1 MSMSTMTT
9 DGELMVPNG
18 WTGKIDSSMSTESKR
33 PLENR
38 IITNALQ
45 KIDRD
50 IEQLF
55 QLRASLTGYGF
66 SKICP
71 TEITTVTEDE
81 GLVLGA
87 KEKNPALEGTMANE
101 TEKLKAKK
109 INLNILSEYGV
120 IYQLQSSYMNQ
131 GVVHF
136 NFGIEVKKEIPP
148 YTYFASA
155 DSAEGGSTPL
165 ILTEIHQRGVSY
177 AAFFN
182 SGSRT
187 ITSMAGNI
195 PAGHYF
201 VKS

>member
-55 QLRASLTGYGF
+55 QLRSSLSQYGL

-71 TEITTVTEDE
+71 TELTTVTEDN

-87 KEKNPALEGTMANE
+87 KEKNPAIEGTLANIS
-101 TEKLKAKK
+101 KK
-109 INLNILSEYGV
+109 IVQNKVINIYKASIDVQSINGLYYKYFKSVFLEEGIEESKVLSVTLNDFVGASEMFGVGVGEYGILIMSNSPQTIDKVVLNVTYLNI
-120 IYQLQSSYMNQ
+120 
-131 GVVHF
+131 
-136 NFGIEVKKEIPP
+136 
-148 YTYFASA
+148 
-155 DSAEGGSTPL
+155 
-165 ILTEIHQRGVSY
+165 
-177 AAFFN
+177 
-182 SGSRT
+182 
-187 ITSMAGNI
+187 
-195 PAGHYF
+195 
-201 VKS
+201 

>member
-55 QLRASLTGYGF
+55 QLRSSLSQYGL

-71 TEITTVTEDE
+71 TELTTVTEDN

-87 KEKNPALEGTMANE
+87 KEKNPAIEGTLANIS
-101 TEKLKAKK
+101 KK
-109 INLNILSEYGV
+109 IVQNKVINIYKASIDVQSISGLYYKYFKSVFLEEGIEESKVLSVTLNDFVGASEMFGVGVGEYGILIMSNSPQTIDKVVLNVTYLNI
-120 IYQLQSSYMNQ
+120 
-131 GVVHF
+131 
-136 NFGIEVKKEIPP
+136 
-148 YTYFASA
+148 
-155 DSAEGGSTPL
+155 
-165 ILTEIHQRGVSY
+165 
-177 AAFFN
+177 
-182 SGSRT
+182 
-187 ITSMAGNI
+187 
-195 PAGHYF
+195 
-201 VKS
+201 